1 MITKYTCV
9 TEDTL
14 SPHAMQYCVPSEPT
28 FPTKWNVASCH
39 AVLTYLCS
47 SVRFLETSCV
57 TILLVNNAVAGA
69 VELELCKRLKA
80 IADADK
86 TLDQYGIRRFA
97 EAFDVVPRTLA
108 ENSGEWLLLLSCA
121 CISGCL
127 AGVDCSFLVSTCGFS
142 TLLLGAY
149 LDTL

>member
-1 MITKYTCV
+1 
-9 TEDTL
+9 
-14 SPHAMQYCVPSEPT
+14 
-28 FPTKWNVASCH
+28 
-39 AVLTYLCS
+39 
-47 SVRFLETSCV
+47 
-57 TILLVNNAVAGA
+57 

-121 CISGCL
+121 RVLVVVS
-127 AGVDCSFLVSTCGFS
+127 AGVDCSFLVSTYGF
-142 TLLLGAY
+142 TALL
-149 LDTL
+149 

>member
-9 TEDTL
+9 TEDTPPPCVLL
-14 SPHAMQYCVPSEPT
+14 SVC
-28 FPTKWNVASCH
+28 VASLFAYH
-39 AVLTYLCS
+39 GLLLHS
-47 SVRFLETSCV
+47 MFHPFSCG
-57 TILLVNNAVAGA
+57 AGA

-108 ENSGEWLLLLSCA
+108 ENSGKWVAAVWVCALWVSRWLSVWYGPR
-121 CISGCL
+121 SGR
-127 AGVDCSFLVSTCGFS
+127 
-142 TLLLGAY
+142 
-149 LDTL
+149 